1 MATQYLSYEGL
12 QKYDA
17 KIKEWVQNKD
27 AIIESNLQALQLLV
41 GNKSVALA
49 ISEAIAA
56 LINSAPQEFDT
67 LKEVSDWIQG
77 QKELNNEVSSKLN
90 KISNIEPV
98 SDVDIDSLFLIP
110 VILTENQT
118 ITDAIGN
125 LQQGEKLV
133 LTLDTN
139 ENIDISQDCVI
150 EANSVTFSGTITINN
165 NASVTFIGAIFEQPV
180 IIA

>member
-1 MATQYLSYEGL
+1 M
-12 QKYDA
+12 
-17 KIKEWVQNKD
+17 
-27 AIIESNLQALQLLV
+27 SN
-41 GNKSVALA
+41 
-49 ISEAIAA
+49 
-56 LINSAPQEFDT
+56 
-67 LKEVSDWIQG
+67 
-77 QKELNNEVSSKLN
+77 KLN

-110 VILTENQT
+110 VTLTENQT

-133 LTLDTN
+133 LISNTN
-139 ENIDISQDCVI
+139 EDIDISQDCVI
-150 EANSVTFSGTITINN
+150 EAENVTFSGTITINN